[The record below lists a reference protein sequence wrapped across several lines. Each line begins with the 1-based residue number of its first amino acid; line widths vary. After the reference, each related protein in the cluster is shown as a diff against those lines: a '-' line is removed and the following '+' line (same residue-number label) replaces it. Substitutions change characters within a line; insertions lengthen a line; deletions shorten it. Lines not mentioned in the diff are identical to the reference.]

1 MGEWAAFGSPIRP
14 FAYSQSRR
22 KMEITKP
29 PFERYTGFRATW
41 STFWAMVHKEL
52 IVLSRYPVQF
62 VTSFAQVFLII
73 AIFSLAGT
81 MFSPGGDGASGTT
94 SGVIVYGFILFI
106 FLSDTLWSIGVN
118 IRHEQVQGTLEQL
131 YLSPASKFANLVSR
145 VTNLLLWTGSLSIV
159 AMFGMRAILGSFP
172 AENIGLGLVILAF
185 SLSGTFGLGFAFAAV
200 TLRLKEAANTLANL
214 LQFAFLILCANFF
227 PFSALPEP
235 VLWVSRAIPLSYAV
249 DAFRSTLMGYPPGFP
264 ELAPIEVELVIVV
277 AFGILMPILGY
288 WLYRRAEDHARRT
301 GSLSEF

>member
-1 MGEWAAFGSPIRP
+1 
-14 FAYSQSRR
+14 
-22 KMEITKP
+22 
-29 PFERYTGFRATW
+29 
-41 STFWAMVHKEL
+41 
-52 IVLSRYPVQF
+52 
-62 VTSFAQVFLII
+62 
-73 AIFSLAGT
+73 
-81 MFSPGGDGASGTT
+81 MFSPGGDGTSGTT
-94 SGVIVYGFILFI
+94 SGVVVYGFILFI